1 MAIVGMG
8 TDLIAVERIAQALER
23 NGRRFSARILTES
36 ERVAMLEVANPHFY
50 LAKRFAAKEAAA
62 KALGTGIA
70 DGVSFQNFEITNRD
84 SGQPELKLSGRAAEV
99 AKKLGVQTTWL
110 SLSDEKRYAVATV
123 ILEAEG

>member
-8 TDLIAVERIAQALER
+8 TDLIAVERIAQALAR

-36 ERVAMLEVANPHFY
+36 ERSAMQQVANPQFY

-70 DGVSFQNFEITNRD
+70 DGVSFQDFEVVNRD
-84 SGQPELKLSGRAAEV
+84 SGQPELKLSGRAAEI
-99 AKKLGVQTTWL
+99 ATKLGATRTWL
-110 SLSDEKRYAVATV
+110 SLSDEKRYAIATV
-123 ILEAEG
+123 ILESTS